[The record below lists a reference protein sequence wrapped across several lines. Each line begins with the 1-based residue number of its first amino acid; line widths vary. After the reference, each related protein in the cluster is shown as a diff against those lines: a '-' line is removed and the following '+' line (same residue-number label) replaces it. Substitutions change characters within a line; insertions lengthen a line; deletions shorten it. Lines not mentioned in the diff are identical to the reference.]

1 MQILKTSVSKE
12 NILGKIRKG
21 LSMDRLPMPYP
32 EVEKSDVA
40 DMFTKGLS
48 SLEETFAAAFI
59 GLGGKFV
66 FCDSEQE
73 LINDIIA
80 LYDSRDWKQLLC
92 AEKKVLNMFEGQ
104 MIRFLTD
111 ADPKLTGADAC
122 ITGCEYLVARTGS
135 VLLSSKQNFGR
146 IASVFYPVHIVVAY
160 TSQLVPDVDAG
171 IKKLKKKYGDL
182 PSMINLN
189 SGPSRTADIEKTLV
203 TGVHG
208 PAEVFCFLLNG

>member
-1 MQILKTSVSKE
+1 
-12 NILGKIRKG
+12 
-21 LSMDRLPMPYP
+21 MDRLPMPYP
-32 EVEKSDVA
+32 EAEKNVVA
-40 DMFTKGLS
+40 DVFAKGQP

-73 LINDIIA
+73 LIDDIIA

-92 AEKKVLNMFEGQ
+92 AEKNILSLFANQHVS
-104 MIRFLTD
+104 FLTR

-135 VLLSSKQNFGR
+135 VLLSSGQNFGR

-160 TSQLVPDVDAG
+160 ASQLLPDVDAG
-171 IKKLKKKYGDL
+171 IKKLKKKYGNL
-182 PSMINLN
+182 PSMVNIN